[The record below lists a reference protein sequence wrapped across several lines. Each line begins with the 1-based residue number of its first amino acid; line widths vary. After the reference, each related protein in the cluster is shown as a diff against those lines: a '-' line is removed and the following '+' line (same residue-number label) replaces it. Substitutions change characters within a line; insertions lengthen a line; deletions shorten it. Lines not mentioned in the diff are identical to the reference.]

1 MKSILLIS
9 DDPSRLA
16 QWQEWL
22 DDGRLN
28 IQSARSLES
37 AQFSSID
44 CIVTDRN
51 LVSELPPT
59 GLEGTGLIVV
69 GASGFGDVQL
79 SQDNRS
85 ELRLA
90 CRLLAEI
97 SQLRRQKKRL
107 ARMAKVYERM
117 AFVDPLTQLANRRG
131 WDQYAENNRPP
142 TNAVL
147 AFFDLDAFK
156 QINEEFGYERG
167 DETIR
172 VAGTALRSALPEDA
186 FLARW
191 GGDEFVA
198 VFSEQNPHE
207 HMVTIRDTWLQC
219 MRRQGVE
226 VLGTIGWSPFPDDE
240 SSSVKAQFD
249 LAEQALR
256 EAKSNKAPLLASA
269 SSRHEG

>member
-22 DDGRLN
+22 DDARLS
-28 IQSARSLES
+28 IRSASSLES
-37 AQFSSID
+37 AHFSSID

-51 LVSELPPT
+51 LVAELPPT
-59 GLEGTGLIVV
+59 GLEGIGLIVV
-69 GASGFGDVQL
+69 GTSGFGDVQL
-79 SQDNRS
+79 AQNNRS

-97 SQLRRQKKRL
+97 SQLRRQKKRQ

-131 WDQYAENNRPP
+131 WDQYAENNRLPA
-142 TNAVL
+142 NAVL

-172 VAGTALRSALPEDA
+172 VAGLALRSALPEDA

-198 VFSEQNPHE
+198 VFSDQSPHE
-207 HMVTIRDTWLQC
+207 HMATIRDTWLQS
-219 MRRQGVE
+219 MLRQGVT
-226 VLGTIGWSPFPDDE
+226 VSGTIGWSPFPADE
-240 SSSVKAQFD
+240 SSSVKAQFV

-256 EAKSNKAPLLASA
+256 EAKATNTPLLGST
-269 SSRHEG
+269 SIRPKE